1 MSFESVDSR
10 LDLMGL
16 KLNKVELLNFVVNS
30 LFLLDG
36 RLMIVKYEAP
46 YFFCFVFFFKKKKFK
61 NNLKILKK
69 KKPNLSEFFY
79 VSLIIAR

>member
-46 YFFCFVFFFKKKKFK
+46 YFFV
-61 NNLKILKK
+61 
-69 KKPNLSEFFY
+69 
-79 VSLIIAR
+79 